1 MRLEP
6 VLTAL
11 EAGLAS
17 QLRLAG
23 DDAQVETAGEHLLD
37 ALGPALRSAAIDL
50 AQQAAAEIDAQLPEH
65 SVGVMLSGEDIELR
79 VDEAP
84 APTSATEP
92 DEELDA
98 RITLRLPPTLKSTI
112 ERFATV
118 DGESVNSWVVDTLSK
133 RTNRPGSA
141 GRTITED
148 FDL

>member
-11 EAGLAS
+11 EAGLVS

-37 ALGPALRSAAIDL
+37 ALGPALRAAAIDL

-65 SVGVMLSGEDIELR
+65 SVGVMLSGDDIELR
-79 VDEAP
+79 VDDAP
-84 APTSATEP
+84 SVTSAPET

-98 RITLRLPPTLKSTI
+98 RITLRLPPTLKQTI

-133 RTNRPGSA
+133 RTNRPGNG
-141 GRTITED
+141 GRKITED

>member
-1 MRLEP
+1 MRIEP

-11 EAGLAS
+11 QAGLVN

-23 DDAQVETAGEHLLD
+23 DDPQVETAGEQLLD

-50 AQQAAAEIDAQLPEH
+50 AQQAAAEVDAQLPEH
-65 SVGVMLSGEDIELR
+65 AVAVVLSGSDIELR

-84 APTSATEP
+84 ASAPAPEV

-98 RITLRLPPTLKSTI
+98 RITLRLPPTLKQTI
-112 ERFATV
+112 ERFATG

-133 RTNRPGSA
+133 RTNRPGAA
-141 GRTITED
+141 GRKVTED